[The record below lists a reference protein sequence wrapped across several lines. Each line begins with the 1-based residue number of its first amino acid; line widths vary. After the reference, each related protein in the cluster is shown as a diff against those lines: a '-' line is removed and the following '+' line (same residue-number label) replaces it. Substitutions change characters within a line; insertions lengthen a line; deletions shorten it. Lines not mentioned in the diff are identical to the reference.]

1 MYRLLDH
8 FYMII
13 VTRSPWVLGL
23 GRDNELGEQTQNR
36 GLFGYADIL
45 SRVELNDAIQSP
57 LFFFFFGS
65 RHLRA
70 SMDIPQ
76 RGSLYSKL
84 LEPNQILSPSVY

>member
-57 LFFFFFGS
+57 LFFFFFW
-65 RHLRA
+65 
-70 SMDIPQ
+70 
-76 RGSLYSKL
+76 
-84 LEPNQILSPSVY
+84 LETP